1 MRQGVVG
8 GDDLNSLSPLRDSNE
23 NLKNQTSNR
32 DFHGGPVVK
41 NPPSNAGNTGSV
53 AGRGTNIPP
62 AVGGPRPYTTTTE
75 PVCHNQR
82 ETWVPRPKLHTAR
95 NKYINRK
102 NKPWVKQN
110 MFDLKSTTS

>member
-41 NPPSNAGNTGSV
+41 NPPSNAGNTGSI

-62 AVGGPRPYTTTTE
+62 AVGGLCTHAPQLRAHVPQPERNLGATTKT
-75 PVCHNQR
+75 PHGQ
-82 ETWVPRPKLHTAR
+82 KQI
-95 NKYINRK
+95 NK
-102 NKPWVKQN
+102 
-110 MFDLKSTTS
+110 

>member
-1 MRQGVVG
+1 MRQGVVE

-41 NPPSNAGNTGSV
+41 NPPSNAGNTGSI

-62 AVGGPRPYTTTTE
+62 AVGGLCPCTTTTSPCATTRE
-75 PVCHNQR
+75 KPGCHNQNSTR
-82 ETWVPRPKLHTAR
+82 PET
-95 NKYINRK
+95 N
-102 NKPWVKQN
+102 Q
-110 MFDLKSTTS
+110 

>member
-41 NPPSNAGNTGSV
+41 NPPSNAGNTGSI
-53 AGRGTNIPP
+53 AGRGTNIPS
-62 AVGGPRPYTTTTE
+62 VTE

-82 ETWVPRPKLHTAR
+82 ETWVPQPKLHTAR